1 MTVIIPQLLIR
12 KNHLTRTVFFISD
25 GTGITAETLGRS
37 LLSQFERVAFD
48 YVTIPSV
55 NTKEKAM
62 LALEKIEQANVLHGK
77 RPIVFTTLVNAEI
90 SQLFNKPSGLFIDFF
105 QTFIN
110 PLERELGCQSSHT
123 VGKSHGVK
131 NDLDYMARISAVNYA
146 LAYDDGVNL
155 GDYHHADVILVG
167 VSRSGKTPT
176 CLFLGLQFGI
186 FAANYPLT
194 EEDVG
199 QFVLPTPLKKYQQ
212 KVFGLTIDPIRLHK
226 IRQERLPNRPYAAL
240 RRCETEVQFAE
251 VLFKRNNI
259 PYLDTTSRSIEEIA
273 AEIMT
278 IANIKRRIK

>member
-1 MTVIIPQLLIR
+1 M
-12 KNHLTRTVFFISD
+12 TRTVFFISD

-37 LLSQFERVAFD
+37 LLSQFELVVFD
-48 YVTIPSV
+48 YVTIPNV
-55 NTKEKAM
+55 NTEEKAKR
-62 LALEKIEQANVLHGK
+62 ALEKIEQANQLHGN
-77 RPIVFTTLVNAEI
+77 RPIVFATLVNTEI
-90 SQLFNKPSGLFIDFF
+90 SRLFHHSMGLFIDFF
-105 QTFIN
+105 QTFIH
-110 PLERELGCQSSHT
+110 PIEKELGYQSSHM

-131 NDLDYMARISAVNYA
+131 NDRDYMARISAVNYA

-155 GDYHHADVILVG
+155 GDYHHADVILLG

-194 EEDVG
+194 EEDIG
-199 QFVLPTPLKKYQQ
+199 EFELPPPLRKYKP
-212 KVFGLTIDPIRLHK
+212 KVFGLTIDPLRLHK

-240 RRCETEVQFAE
+240 KQCETEITFAE
-251 VLFKRNNI
+251 SLFKRVSI